1 MSGEIAHQWLGSP
14 VHPGIREQC
23 AEECQLLEETD
34 NRILFRTSETVEG
47 GDGTVN
53 SQGIEVLL
61 QNEDDGKW
69 RVVQEG
75 VLQPPETVRDGL
87 IPQLAPVSLLK
98 FPVSEIRVFP
108 AFPCNK
114 H

>member
-47 GDGTVN
+47 GRRDCQFAGHRGVAAKRGRWQVARRAGAGFTTAGNDAGWAHPVV
-53 SQGIEVLL
+53 SSGVATQIPVIGDQG
-61 QNEDDGKW
+61 
-69 RVVQEG
+69 
-75 VLQPPETVRDGL
+75 
-87 IPQLAPVSLLK
+87 
-98 FPVSEIRVFP
+98 
-108 AFPCNK
+108 FPCLPVQ
-114 H
+114 